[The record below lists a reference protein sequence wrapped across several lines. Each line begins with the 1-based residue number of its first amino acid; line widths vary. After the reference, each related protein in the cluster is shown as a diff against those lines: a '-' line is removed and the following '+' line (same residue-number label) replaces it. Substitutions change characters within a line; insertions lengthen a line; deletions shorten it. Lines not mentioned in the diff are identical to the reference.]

1 MPTKSI
7 FASKTIWGA
16 LIPVVA
22 TLAPM
27 ALNKAGITNPSD
39 QQALLSSLAT
49 VAGAGLAVYG
59 RFKAT
64 QGLH

>member
-1 MPTKSI
+1 MPTKSV

-22 TLAPM
+22 TLAPI
-27 ALNKAGITNPSD
+27 ALNKAGITSPSD
-39 QQALLSSLAT
+39 QQAVMSSIAT
-49 VAGAGLAVYG
+49 VCGAGLAVYG